1 MTTYG
6 ALFAGYGGLELGVQS
21 VLGGHLSWY
30 AEIDPAPS
38 RVMAHHYPDVP
49 NLGDVTKVDWTTV
62 EPVDVIGNGVVPQQ
76 AAAATWAWV
85 CDMRAERAA

>member
-30 AEIDPAPS
+30 AEIDQAPS
-38 RVMAHHYPDVP
+38 RVMAHHYPGVP
-49 NLGDVTKVDWTTV
+49 NL
-62 EPVDVIGNGVVPQQ
+62 GNGVVPQQ
-76 AAAATWAWV
+76 AAAATAAWV
-85 CDMRAERAA
+85 ADTRSERAA